1 MIVATFDDVRP
12 ATEKPPL
19 MFGHAPNITGAANFR
34 HGNIESSAGII
45 TNAYGSLELNA
56 SASSAVS
63 TFTHSAS
70 ISYAADRLDLQAE
83 LSNSSYQGDKL
94 QPAAL
99 QTLACIRS

>member
-1 MIVATFDDVRP
+1 MRQNATASP
-12 ATEKPPL
+12 
-19 MFGHAPNITGAANFR
+19 HAEAKLASHVWRPNITGAANFR

-70 ISYAADRLDLQAE
+70 ISFPADRLDLQAE